1 MSPFFPLHPS
11 PSILPLPLL
20 PVSLGSALVHLHIE
34 LLIETTSTQKKKKR
48 LTRDCLNN
56 KMEILLTSIL
66 FVCAWWVVYKF
77 SLQRE
82 EKTSSTN
89 RKVAPL
95 PGKEGQ
101 VLQQPLR
108 CSQEMISPFAL
119 GWDIH
124 ILVVLFSRCNQ

>member
-1 MSPFFPLHPS
+1 MSPFF
-11 PSILPLPLL
+11 PLPLL
-20 PVSLGSALVHLHIE
+20 PVSLGSDLVHLHIE
-34 LLIETTSTQKKKKR
+34 LLIETTSTQKKKKKKGGGWR
-48 LTRDCLNN
+48 ETAWII
-56 KMEILLTSIL
+56 KWKFFLLL
-66 FVCAWWVVYKF
+66 FCFSVLGKSSKF

-108 CSQEMISPFAL
+108 CSQEMISTFAL